1 MKTKIYITHK
11 KGDANGEGFAFL
23 TSTLIPALVCE
34 WPFDWA
40 PNGYTG
46 KTCRAVLAVD
56 VTGEDLCAEHLS
68 NIPAILLNALCDWL
82 HPEYRDDA
90 RRLLEVSTTIPD
102 DTDGED

>member
-11 KGDANGEGFAFL
+11 KGDANGDGFAFL

-34 WPFDWA
+34 LPFDWA

-46 KTCRAVLAVD
+46 KTSRAVLAVD
-56 VTGEDLCAEHLS
+56 EDDLDLGSDGLCFNLM
-68 NIPAILLNALCDWL
+68 NWVCGWLNAED
-82 HPEYRDDA
+82 RDDA